1 MEPIE
6 RKSDWHYPDGDSYRD
21 ELHNNQKEKWE
32 YEYEAFLDSEDD
44 ADDEIDEE
52 DDEDEWGSYL

>member
-21 ELHNNQKEKWE
+21 ELHNNQKEQWE

-44 ADDEIDEE
+44 ADDEVDEE
-52 DDEDEWGSYL
+52 DDEDE

>member
-6 RKSDWHYPDGDSYRD
+6 RKSDWYYPDGDSYRD
-21 ELHNNQKEKWE
+21 ELHNNQKEQWE

-44 ADDEIDEE
+44 ADDEIADDDDEE
-52 DDEDEWGSYL
+52 DEDE

>member
-6 RKSDWHYPDGDSYRD
+6 RKSDWHYPD
-21 ELHNNQKEKWE
+21 ELHSNQKEKWE

-44 ADDEIDEE
+44 PEDDPDEDEE
-52 DDEDEWGSYL
+52 DDEDGR

>member
-32 YEYEAFLDSEDD
+32 YEYEAFLASEDD

-52 DDEDEWGSYL
+52 DDEDE

>member
-21 ELHNNQKEKWE
+21 ELHSNQKEKWE

-44 ADDEIDEE
+44 ADDEIDE
-52 DDEDEWGSYL
+52 DDEDER

>member
-21 ELHNNQKEKWE
+21 ELHNNQKEQWE

-44 ADDEIDEE
+44 ADDADDADDEE
-52 DDEDEWGSYL
+52 DDEDE